1 MLFESRH
8 VGAGIAKHE
17 WSHVQFRSVAA
28 GHLIADC
35 DRGVPIFFG
44 SSYVSIGKPVDMGSV
59 YVGPTGGESFT
70 CSPLSTLRRLPRSR
84 RYRYQIAAL
93 EHHGS

>member
-59 YVGPTGGESFT
+59 YVGPTGRKSIYLFT
-70 CSPLSTLRRLPRSR
+70 SEHASKASPFPPLSLSN
-84 RYRYQIAAL
+84 
-93 EHHGS
+93 SSS

>member
-59 YVGPTGGESFT
+59 YVGPTGRRVIHLFT
-70 CSPLSTLRRLPRSR
+70 SEHASKASPFPPLSLSN
-84 RYRYQIAAL
+84 
-93 EHHGS
+93 SSS

>member
-44 SSYVSIGKPVDMGSV
+44 SSYVSIGKPVNMRSV
-59 YVGPTGGESFT
+59 YVGLTGRKVIHLFT
-70 CSPLSTLRRLPRSR
+70 SEHASKASPFPPLSLSN
-84 RYRYQIAAL
+84 
-93 EHHGS
+93 SSS